1 MAQKGKSMA
10 DVNAAQEGI
19 PGRINTEQLRNAE
32 LLLAYA
38 SETGITLP
46 RETIENIIRLKHAS
60 DRSQPAPD
68 SVETETLFLQATEA
82 LAKAVSPVTV
92 ASLRASYDKQDDT
105 SLTGHFRSKILRSP
119 RRVSLATLSV
129 RRFRFWAL
137 GTLILLL
144 VMQTYWVVGSSVTDD
159 VTATLKQVDTDKS
172 QKELLQREAKTI
184 EERLKEYREKRS
196 APAADN
202 AGGGQLEAEL
212 AKKQNEISII
222 DARLDNYELSTELNF
237 EILNNWNEYWRRPLQ
252 FLGRIIGS
260 SLKGNTENGEAAADP
275 YPRLLKSLKTA
286 QFAIYSLQIYLL
298 PILYGLLGAITY
310 VLRTLA
316 VQIRSLTYTPES
328 DICLRLRMNLGALS
342 GLAIVWFIKE
352 GDSQLPFASLSQ
364 FAIAFI
370 AGYSV
375 ELLFAAMD
383 RFISAF
389 SGNSKETG

>member
-1 MAQKGKSMA
+1 MA

-19 PGRINTEQLRNAE
+19 PSRINTEQLRNAE
-32 LLLAYA
+32 LLLTYA

-46 RETIENIIRLKHAS
+46 RETIENIIRLKHSS
-60 DRSQPAPD
+60 DSGRPAPD
-68 SVETETLFLQATEA
+68 PVEMETLFLQATEA

-119 RRVSLATLSV
+119 RLVSLATLSV

-144 VMQTYWVVGSSVTDD
+144 VVQTYWVVGSSVTGD

-172 QKELLQREAKTI
+172 RKELLQREAKTI
-184 EERLKEYREKRS
+184 EERLKEYREKKNTL
-196 APAADN
+196 AAVN
-202 AGGGQLEAEL
+202 AGDDGQLEAEL

-222 DARLDNYELSTELNF
+222 DARLDNYEQSTELNF

-260 SLKGNTENGEAAADP
+260 SPKGSAKEGEADADP
-275 YPRLLKSLKTA
+275 YQRLLKSLKTA
-286 QFAIYSLQIYLL
+286 QFAIYALQIYLL